1 VVDFN
6 PFDVQDMADPYPAYA
21 ELRQQCPVLGVGPGS
36 YYVTRHDTC
45 SHVLFDRDTFSSRGG
60 LTRRPPEED
69 VVDEVTTVNAT
80 DEPLHTRLR
89 KLLRSALATRLVA
102 ANEEFVSDA
111 SHKFIDEFIDKGEAN
126 LVKDLAA
133 KLPAR
138 VILKMIGVPDSDYAK
153 VRGWTEDLEHSVDSA
168 NGQSFSDFYTG
179 KAQHP
184 AADAFFGYVRELIHE
199 RRAQANPPDDL
210 VSRMVTFRDDDGQA
224 FSDQSMIIQLTFL
237 LIAGNETTSDL
248 ISNLMLTLA
257 GDPALFQRLRA
268 DRSLVPAAVEESLRH
283 DSPVTMIMR
292 TAREDTEIDGT
303 VVPVGS
309 RIFTALGAA
318 NRDESAYPRADEFDL
333 DRDRTTSHVAFGI
346 GPHLCIGAPLARME
360 AKHAVNAI
368 LDRIES
374 MELAPD
380 FVYERVDYFAFQ
392 APKRLPVKFTAA
404 PRS

>member
-1 VVDFN
+1 MVHFN

-21 ELRQQCPVLGVGPGS
+21 ELRQHCPVLDVGPGS
-36 YYVTRHDTC
+36 YYVTRHAAC

-69 VVDEVTTVNAT
+69 AVDDVTTVNAT
-80 DEPLHTRLR
+80 DPPVHTRLR
-89 KLLRSALATRLVA
+89 KLLRTALATRLVA
-102 ANEEFVSDA
+102 ANEEFVRDA
-111 SHKFIDEFIDKGEAN
+111 CYRFIDEFIDKGEAN
-126 LVKDLAA
+126 LVRDLAA
-133 KLPAR
+133 KLPTR
-138 VILKMIGVPDSDYAK
+138 VILKIIGVPDSDYAK
-153 VRGWTEDLEHSVDSA
+153 VRGWTEELEHAVDSA

-179 KAQHP
+179 KAHHP
-184 AADAFFGYVRELIHE
+184 AADAFFGYVHDLIRERREL
-199 RRAQANPPDDL
+199 ADPPDDL
-210 VSRMVTFRDDDGQA
+210 VTRMVNFHDDDGSG
-224 FSDQSMIIQLTFL
+224 FSDQAMVVQLTFL

-257 GDPALFQRLRA
+257 GDPALYQRLRA
-268 DRSLVPAAVEESLRH
+268 DRTLVPAAVEESLRH

-292 TAREDTEIDGT
+292 TALEDTEIDGT

-309 RIFTALGAA
+309 RIYTGLGAA

-360 AKHAVNAI
+360 AKHVVNAI
-368 LDRIES
+368 LDRIET
-374 MELAPD
+374 MELAPG
-380 FVYERVDYFAFQ
+380 FVYERVDYFAFM
-392 APKRLPVKFTAA
+392 APKQLPVRFTPA